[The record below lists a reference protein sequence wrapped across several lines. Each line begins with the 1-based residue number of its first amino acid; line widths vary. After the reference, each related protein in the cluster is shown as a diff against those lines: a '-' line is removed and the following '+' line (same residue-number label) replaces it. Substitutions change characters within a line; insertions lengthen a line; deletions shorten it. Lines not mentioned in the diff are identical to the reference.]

1 MPNHIID
8 AEIEVKFTD
17 VDLEDIRKKL
27 SKAQATIKTPMRLMR
42 RRVFGGEANEKM
54 LCTYG
59 RVRDEGDVVTM
70 SAKFSA
76 VNNVI
81 ESQKEA
87 QITVDSFENASAILD
102 SFGLIATDYQENKRE
117 TWVLLDDTLVELEQ
131 WPGLP
136 PYIEIEGK
144 SIAALQEAASLLG
157 LVWDTHITDSTDRLY
172 MQYFNLTPEQVRKR
186 MSNLYFSKSE

>member
-1 MPNHIID
+1 MPNHTID

-17 VDLEDIRKKL
+17 VDLDDIRKRL

-42 RRVFGGEANEKM
+42 RRVFGSEANEKM

-59 RVRDEGDVVTM
+59 RVRDEGDVITM

-117 TWVLLDDTLVELEQ
+117 TWVLLDGTLVELEQ
-131 WPGLP
+131 WPDLP

-144 SIAALQEAASLLG
+144 SVAALQEAALLLG
-157 LVWDTHITDSTDRLY
+157 LVWENHTTDSTDKLY
-172 MQYFNLTPEQVRKR
+172 GRHLNLSPEQVRER
-186 MSNLYFSKSE
+186 MSSLFFSKSE